1 MSLGCLWWILVQ
13 DRFIGSFRGG
23 PLEKLWGGGGIFEPQ
38 EFFFVIKFLE
48 WKCFWDVAWIS
59 LRVNFRAWIFFPF
72 NFALR
77 EYFFLYFARPHPRY
91 KFSNGP
97 SLNLPLSEWS
107 RITDPVPDHPLGS
120 SQKNAPQVSLINYYL
135 PSSCLPFSIFLHN
148 NVIAIRCKS
157 WCSFFHLKT
166 RIHSHEYELV
176 FIFWAAHKPSL

>member
-1 MSLGCLWWILVQ
+1 MVEGW
-13 DRFIGSFRGG
+13 
-23 PLEKLWGGGGIFEPQ
+23 GIFEPQ
-38 EFFFVIKFLE
+38 EFFFGIKFLV
-48 WKCFWDVAWIS
+48 WTV
-59 LRVNFRAWIFFPF
+59 FRPWHEFLLGLIFVHEFFSF

-120 SQKNAPQVSLINYYL
+120 SQRKAPQVSLINYYL
-135 PSSCLPFSIFLHN
+135 PSSCLPFSIFFHN

-157 WCSFFHLKT
+157 WCSFYYLKI

-176 FIFWAAHKPSL
+176 FIC